1 MATYYGEI
9 GVGVGVG
16 SNQSKTQMFKMLF
29 DTGNNELIKST
40 FREMNDNFSFP
51 LYLLF
56 RNLFSRSNQPDQI
69 NNLIASTDY
78 DIIYGIYNGT
88 QLLKTIFRT
97 SLKDSSKFLID
108 CIFNMVYSFFS

>member
-1 MATYYGEI
+1 
-9 GVGVGVG
+9 
-16 SNQSKTQMFKMLF
+16 
-29 DTGNNELIKST
+29 
-40 FREMNDNFSFP
+40 MNDNFSFP

-88 QLLKTIFRT
+88 QLLKTI
-97 SLKDSSKFLID
+97 LDSIRWDLAFYNYKFIYNNECNNLNRNLNVIRLVET
-108 CIFNMVYSFFS
+108 I